1 MARYKMK
8 DRFLFVDAYDFKDN
22 KRKPDAIPFAHVLDQ
37 TNSPANKYL
46 KLNDTAGFITRFIV
60 FGVDTDLIPQIL
72 SSEFGG
78 AAAEHQA
85 EVDTVVAML
94 QDYLQKLPPV
104 TQKKSYAGPESL
116 GVDKLTGGYD
126 LDFRVNWFP
135 TGWIKG

>member
-8 DRFLFVDAYDFKDN
+8 DKCLFVDAFDLKEN
-22 KRKPDAIPFAHVLDQ
+22 KRKPDVIPFAHVLDQ

-46 KLNDTAGFITRFIV
+46 RLNDTAGFITRFIV
-60 FGVDTDLIPQIL
+60 LGVDTDLIPQIL

-78 AAAEHQA
+78 AASEHQA

-94 QDYLQKLPPV
+94 QGYLQKLPPIS
-104 TQKKSYAGPESL
+104 QKKTYEGPKSL
-116 GVDKLTGGYD
+116 GVDSHTDGYD

>member
-1 MARYKMK
+1 
-8 DRFLFVDAYDFKDN
+8 
-22 KRKPDAIPFAHVLDQ
+22 
-37 TNSPANKYL
+37 L

-78 AAAEHQA
+78 DVVDHQA
-85 EVDTVVAML
+85 EVSKVVEML
-94 QDYLQKLPPV
+94 KGYLLKLPP
-104 TQKKSYAGPESL
+104 TLEKKTYEEPKSL
-116 GVDKLTGGYD
+116 GVDGLTGGYD